1 MSDRHTPLVAD
12 LVDNKPH
19 VVHFDNS
26 FIECSAV
33 TSRVG
38 SDSDGDISDCHTPS
52 AVSDIID
59 NYIHVVC
66 VDNSPNESRVSHVN
80 LGDNCGV
87 LSDINS
93 HVARGK
99 VVLSDINSHVAHDN
113 CGVLSDINSHVARG
127 KVALSDIN
135 PHVAREKVVVDMDT
149 SSGSPDILRGHCFHV
164 PLIILIMICKYRFL
178 ITRLKPQSILS
189 PVAIC
194 PDAHASPA
202 DDLLDRPAVT
212 DHFWSAYPVFAHMY
226 EAVRRMGVPN
236 Y

>member
-1 MSDRHTPLVAD
+1 MSDRHTPPVAD

-26 FIECSAV
+26 LIECSAV

-38 SDSDGDISDCHTPS
+38 SDSDGDMSDCHTPS
-52 AVSDIID
+52 AVSDIVD
-59 NYIHVVC
+59 NYTHVVC
-66 VDNSPNESRVSHVN
+66 VDNSPNESRVSHIN

-99 VVLSDINSHVAHDN
+99 VVLSDINSHVARDN

-135 PHVAREKVVVDMDT
+135 PHVARAKVVVDMDT
-149 SSGSPDILRGHCFHV
+149 SSGSPDILRG
-164 PLIILIMICKYRFL
+164 PLFSCTVDYLDNDLQIPVFNH
-178 ITRLKPQSILS
+178 TSFKPQSILS
-189 PVAIC
+189 PFPIC

-212 DHFWSAYPVFAHMY
+212 DHFRGRRTQLLR
-226 EAVRRMGVPN
+226 RRMRQ
-236 Y
+236 